1 MPYIVVKDDRYYS
14 GALLKPE
21 INERLVWTPYK
32 KEARRYSKRAWA
44 QKAAER
50 VGGVVEEVN
59 K

>member
-1 MPYIVVKDDRYYS
+1 MPYVVVKDDRYYS
-14 GALLKPE
+14 GLPLKPGV
-21 INERLVWTPYK
+21 NERLLWTPYQ